1 MTGTTPQTLVAA
13 TEDMI
18 RGAAWLTPSDAP
30 ALALLRSLA
39 VEIDREPT
47 AALAGA
53 YGVAYRALIKRAPV
67 APPPK
72 TGLAAALE
80 EAGAA

>member
-1 MTGTTPQTLVAA
+1 MPDSLTQA
-13 TEDMI
+13 TEKMI
-18 RGAAWLTPSDAP
+18 TAAAWLTPTDAP

-39 VEIDREPT
+39 IEIDRDPT
-47 AALAGA
+47 AALASA
-53 YGVAYRALIKRAPV
+53 YGTAYRALVKRAP
-67 APPPK
+67 ATAPPK